1 MDGETKPNNNN
12 ALIFVLVFMMVLII
26 GLVVGIIMMGS
37 GNIGGN
43 GDNGNGSDSQ
53 NTIDE
58 VGPVLGE
65 SEIVYNE
72 LEKYSVS
79 DPENLG
85 KYAISYCKEKID
97 QDNIDINFN
106 NTASCVLFMIDHDL
120 SNEAIEIMDTV
131 DKDQLSTSQL
141 IILYDYY
148 GAAYDKL
155 GDAEKKS
162 EYDTKYQELMN
173 TVREGEKKE

>member
-1 MDGETKPNNNN
+1 MDGKTESKNNNT
-12 ALIFVLVFMMVLII
+12 LIFVLVFMIVLII

-37 GNIGGN
+37 RNIG
-43 GDNGNGSDSQ
+43 GNGSDSQ

-72 LEKYSVS
+72 LERYSVS
-79 DPENLG
+79 DPENLS
-85 KYAISYCKEKID
+85 KNAISYCKEKIN
-97 QDNIDINFN
+97 QDNIDISFN

-148 GAAYDKL
+148 GTAYDKL
-155 GDAEKKS
+155 GNAEKKS
-162 EYDTKYQELMN
+162 EYDARYQELMN
-173 TVREGEKKE
+173 TVREGEKEE